1 MNNFVTERGCIYENG
16 SMSDETEV
24 EYRCGEARGDDG
36 PPPTAATR
44 ENKKRKRSKCSEPGC
59 TRQVSRR
66 GSCVRHGGIS
76 IKKLCTEAGC
86 TRQSVSGGRCVRHGG
101 MKKLCKEVGCT
112 RKAQIGGRCHV
123 HGGYKLCQEVGCTRQ
138 VRSGG
143 LCGRHGGLRKLCKEA
158 GCTRQVKSGGSCCQ
172 HGGGLRCPKCITYID
187 GRVGNPDY
195 DNHCATCF
203 KREFPEDE
211 RAKNYGFKEMMA
223 RICLEKHFP
232 SFRHKSRLYTKEVCG
247 CNFNRELDHHL
258 CIGNTMI
265 CVETDER
272 GHSGYTLE
280 DDINRYNDVFCATG
294 CKLVFIRFNPDGKGY
309 TSEEKHA
316 RLIEEVREQIRR
328 VEAEENTQLCERVF
342 LFYPTR
348 SKFLVDH

>member
-1 MNNFVTERGCIYENG
+1 
-16 SMSDETEV
+16 
-24 EYRCGEARGDDG
+24 
-36 PPPTAATR
+36 
-44 ENKKRKRSKCSEPGC
+44 
-59 TRQVSRR
+59 
-66 GSCVRHGGIS
+66 VRHGA
-76 IKKLCTEAGC
+76 IKKQSKKADCTCKA
-86 TRQSVSGGRCVRHGG
+86 QSGGRCARHGR
-101 MKKLCKEVGCT
+101 KLCDAAGCT
-112 RKAQIGGRCHV
+112 SQAKPGGRCV
-123 HGGYKLCQEVGCTRQ
+123 
-138 VRSGG
+138 
-143 LCGRHGGLRKLCKEA
+143 
-158 GCTRQVKSGGSCCQ
+158 Q
-172 HGGGLRCPKCITYID
+172 HGGGLRCPKCITHID
-187 GRVGNPDY
+187 GRRGNPDY

-232 SFRHKSRLYTKEVCG
+232 SFRHKSNLYTKEACG
-247 CNFNRELDHHL
+247 CNFQRELDHHL

-294 CKLVFIRFNPDGKGY
+294 CKLVFIRFNPDGKHC
-309 TSEEKHA
+309 SIEEKHA

-342 LFYPTR
+342 LFYPAR
-348 SKFLVDH
+348 SKFLGDH